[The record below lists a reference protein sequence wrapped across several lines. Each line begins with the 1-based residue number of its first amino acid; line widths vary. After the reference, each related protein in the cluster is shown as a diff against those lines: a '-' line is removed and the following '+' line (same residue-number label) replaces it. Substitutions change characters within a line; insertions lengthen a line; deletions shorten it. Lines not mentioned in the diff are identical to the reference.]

1 LKNLELNK
9 HKQFLIIQTLL
20 NKASSM
26 NVLVLGAGQLAR
38 MMALAVKPLNIN
50 IRAFDVG
57 SGNVVDPLSTNIIFG
72 NLTQGIEFA
81 DFITAEFEHIDHQ
94 TLALC
99 QASGKLRPSSQAIK
113 VGGDRRLEKDLLVKC
128 NIANAK
134 HQIITTK
141 ADFDQALAHL
151 SFPLILKSA
160 LAGYDGKGQW
170 RLKDTA
176 KADETWLDI
185 KAFFDGGEQGVQHAV
200 VAEQMVPFDREV
212 SLVGARDSQGNT
224 VVYPLTEN
232 HHTNGVLSVSIAT
245 QVNETLQAQAKQ
257 VFDSIANEL
266 NYVGVLAIEFFQIDE
281 QLLVNEIAP
290 RVHNSGHWTQQG
302 ADTCQFENHLRAVCN
317 LPLGSTELIR
327 PSAMINILGEDE
339 VPNAILNVPST
350 TLHWYGKS
358 KRAGR
363 KMGHINVS
371 GNSEKQLA
379 ERLSLL
385 ADILPEAAFEE
396 LKPYVTGFKNKLS

>member
-1 LKNLELNK
+1 
-9 HKQFLIIQTLL
+9 
-20 NKASSM
+20 M

-134 HQIITTK
+134 HQIIATK

-339 VPNAILNVPST
+339 VPNAILNVAST